1 LRLLEGEELIWEGH
15 PTWRSIIS
23 FYVKWTVLVL
33 LPLAVMVVANVAG
46 ADWPLWV
53 GIAVFLGGFLL
64 VLLGGWL
71 RRVFT
76 RYTITTKHLLIRTGI
91 LSRNEA
97 SASLDRVQNIRVV
110 QSPVERM
117 LRTGSVDFDTASG
130 EAADAELRFVGID
143 HPRDLRDRILHAIE
157 EVRVRDRQGG
167 LA

>member
-1 LRLLEGEELIWEGH
+1 VKLLEGEELIWEGH

-23 FYVKWTVLVL
+23 FYVKWTVLAL
-33 LPLAVMVVANVAG
+33 LPLAVIVIANVAG
-46 ADWPLWV
+46 TDWPVWI
-53 GIAVFLGGFLL
+53 GIVVLAGGFLL
-64 VLLGGWL
+64 VLFAGWI

-76 RYTITTKHLLIRTGI
+76 RYRITTKHLLIRTGI

-117 LRTGSVDFDTASG
+117 LRTGSVEFDTASG

-143 HPRDLRDRILHAIE
+143 HPRDLRDRILVAIE
-157 EVRVRDRQGG
+157 EVRAKDRQGG

>member
-1 LRLLEGEELIWEGH
+1 VKLLEGEELIWAGH

-23 FYVKWTVLVL
+23 FYVKWTVIGL
-33 LPLAVMVVANVAG
+33 LPLAVIVIANVAG
-46 ADWPLWV
+46 ADWPFWI
-53 GIAVFLGGFLL
+53 GIGVFVGGFLL

-97 SASLDRVQNIRVV
+97 STSLDRVQNIRVV
-110 QSPVERM
+110 QSLVERM
-117 LRTGSVDFDTASG
+117 LRTGSVEFDTASG
-130 EAADAELRFVGID
+130 EAADAELRFVGVD
-143 HPRDLRDRILHAIE
+143 EPRDLRDRILHAIE
-157 EVRVRDRQGG
+157 DVRIRDRQGG